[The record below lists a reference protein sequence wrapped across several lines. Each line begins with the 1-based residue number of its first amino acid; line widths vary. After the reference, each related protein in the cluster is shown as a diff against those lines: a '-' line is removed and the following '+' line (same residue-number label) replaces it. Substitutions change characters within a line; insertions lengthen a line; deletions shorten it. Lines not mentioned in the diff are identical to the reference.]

1 MYKGLVLKIK
11 KHYAVVLTKEND
23 YKKIIVK
30 DGLFVGQKIL
40 FLEEDIIP
48 VEIRQSVNTMRKKV
62 LALATTAAMVMIM
75 ILGSNFMPIST
86 YALISIDIN
95 PSLDIR
101 IDKDQN
107 VIEIIPLNDDANNI
121 YNDDMI
127 GTNIFNVIDE
137 MLLNAETLNYLTEE
151 NNHILISSA
160 NLNDK
165 KDEALSNL
173 ITSHLKDNL
182 ELHTNVQVL
191 YIESDKE
198 TAEDSLDNGVSLG
211 RLEIE
216 KITNNDVKDEKVTEI
231 ATHAA
236 VKEKATHFKIKDIDD
251 INELNA
257 LIEELSTIENPGTE
271 IITFLESFN
280 DLEDKDLR
288 KLIKD
293 AEKILDDDHKLVNQ
307 VKTLAENLL
316 ALDTDDQEIL
326 NFLDNLDQLIVDNQ
340 NNNRELAALKNQANK
355 FLHDFKDK
363 KGELDDLIEELE
375 EYRDSDTLVNQF
387 LDNYEESKDDDSN
400 ENNLRNQANA
410 HLLRI
415 QKQELEHS
423 NKGKNDLVKL
433 VKYLNK
439 LEAYRE
445 DPIIA
450 SFIDITRETIE
461 TDRSNIEEFI
471 NKAKAHLDDLEDYS
485 NKNEP
490 THQNNNPADQDF
502 DDHKSD
508 DDKGSDDKG
517 SEDHKSDDDES
528 DDKGYGDHGSDDDKG
543 DDDHESDNNL
553 E

>member
-1 MYKGLVLKIK
+1 M
-11 KHYAVVLTKEND
+11 
-23 YKKIIVK
+23 
-30 DGLFVGQKIL
+30 
-40 FLEEDIIP
+40 
-48 VEIRQSVNTMRKKV
+48 
-62 LALATTAAMVMIM
+62 
-75 ILGSNFMPIST
+75 
-86 YALISIDIN
+86 N

-137 MLLNAETLNYLTEE
+137 MFLNAETLNYLTEE

-165 KDEALSNL
+165 KDEALSDL
-173 ITSHLKDNL
+173 ITSHLENDL

-198 TAEDSLDNGVSLG
+198 TAEDSLDKGVSLG

-231 ATHAA
+231 ATHTA
-236 VKEKATHFKIKDIDD
+236 VKEKATHVKIKDIDD

-257 LIEELSTIENPGTE
+257 LIEELNTIDNPGTE
-271 IITFLESFN
+271 IITFLESFDN
-280 DLEDKDLR
+280 LEDEDLH

-293 AEKILDDDHKLVNQ
+293 AEKILDDDHKLVDQ
-307 VKTLAENLL
+307 VKDLAANLL

-326 NFLDNLDQLIVDNQ
+326 NFLENLDQLILDNQ

-355 FLHDFKDK
+355 FLHDYKDK
-363 KGELDDLIEELE
+363 KEELEDLVEELE
-375 EYRDSDTLVNQF
+375 EYRDSDTLVDQF
-387 LDNYEESKDDDSN
+387 LDSYEDLEDEGSN
-400 ENNLRNQANA
+400 ENQLRNQANA

-415 QKQELEHS
+415 QKQELEHQ
-423 NKGKNDLVKL
+423 NKGRNNIVKL
-433 VKYLNK
+433 VKYLNR
-439 LEAYRE
+439 LEAYRD

-450 SFIDITRETIE
+450 SFIDVTRETIE
-461 TDRSNIEEFI
+461 TDISNIEEFI
-471 NKAKAHLDDLEDYS
+471 EDAEAYLDDLEDYS
-485 NKNEP
+485 NKNRP
-490 THQNNNPADQDF
+490 GKQNNKPDENDI
-502 DDHKSD
+502 DDDESD
-508 DDKGSDDKG
+508 DDKSNDDESDDDESDNDESDNDESDDDESDNHGYGDHDSDDKG
-517 SEDHKSDDDES
+517 YDDKGYENHESDDDES
-528 DDKGYGDHGSDDDKG
+528 DDDESDDDES
-543 DDDHESDNNL
+543 DDDESDDDESDDDESDNNV